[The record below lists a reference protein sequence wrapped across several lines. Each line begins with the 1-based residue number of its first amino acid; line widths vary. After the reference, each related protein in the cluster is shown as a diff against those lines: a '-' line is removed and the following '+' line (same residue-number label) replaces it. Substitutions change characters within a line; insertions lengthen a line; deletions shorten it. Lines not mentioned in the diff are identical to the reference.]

1 MFKKQ
6 PRQISKR
13 RSLITRENPRSPI
26 SEQFRTIRTNIQYA
40 AVDQTMQV
48 IMTTSSGPAEGK
60 TTINANLAE
69 TIGQQGEKVLL
80 VDADMRKPAVHYMFY
95 LANHTGL
102 SNVVTKQRDFSEVVQ
117 STSNESLDV
126 LTCGPIPPNPSE
138 LLGSQA
144 MKHFIEGA
152 RTHYDYIIIDTP
164 PVLAVTDAQIVAG
177 VSDGVILIV
186 DSGHTEKEEAR
197 KATDLLGQSNAKML
211 GAVLNRQAHKKS
223 NYMYYYG
230 G

>member
-13 RSLITRENPRSPI
+13 RSLITRENPMSPI

-40 AVDQTMQV
+40 AIDQDMQV

-69 TIGQQGEKVLL
+69 TVGQQEEKVLL
-80 VDADMRKPAVHYMFY
+80 VDADMRKPSVHYMFY

-102 SNVVTKQRDFSEVVQ
+102 SNIITKQRDFADVVQ
-117 STSNESLDV
+117 STSNEALDV

-138 LLGSQA
+138 LLGSQT
-144 MKHFIEGA
+144 MKHFINEA
-152 RTHYDYIIIDTP
+152 RALYDYIIIDTP

-177 VSDGVILIV
+177 ISDGVILVV
-186 DSGHTEKEEAR
+186 DSGHTEKEDAR
-197 KATDLLGQSNAKML
+197 KATELLKQSNAKML
-211 GAVLNRQAHKKS
+211 GAVLNRQERKTS

>member
-48 IMTTSSGPAEGK
+48 LMTTSSGPEEGK

-69 TIGQQGEKVLL
+69 TIAQQEEKVLL

-102 SNVVTKQRDFSEVVQ
+102 SNVITKQRDVSEVVQ
-117 STSNESLDV
+117 TTSNEFLDV
-126 LTCGPIPPNPSE
+126 LTCGPVPPNPSE
-138 LLGSQA
+138 LLGSQT
-144 MKHFIEGA
+144 MKHFIEDS
-152 RTHYDYIIIDTP
+152 RSFYDYIVIDTP

-177 VSDGVILIV
+177 ISDGVMLVV
-186 DSGHTEKEEAR
+186 DSGQTEKEEAR
-197 KATDLLGQSNAKML
+197 KATDLIKQSNAKML
-211 GAVLNRQAHKKS
+211 GAVLNRHAQTKS